1 MASQGKVALVTGGGS
16 GIGRS
21 SALALQGDGWNVVVS
36 GRRKEELDKTCAMAK
51 AGGGKM
57 LAIRADVGKPEDVKA
72 LFAETKK
79 AFGRLDFL
87 FNNAGFGAPPVPME
101 DLTYQQ
107 WQSVVDTILTGSFL
121 CTQEAIKIMKSQTPR
136 GGRIVN
142 NGSISAHT
150 PRPMSV
156 AYTSTKHAV
165 TGLTKCISLDGRKN
179 DIVSSQIDIGNALTE
194 LAARM
199 AKGVP
204 QADGSIKPEPLMD
217 VKHVGDAV
225 LHMANLPLD
234 VNVQFMT
241 IMATKMPFVG
251 RG

>member
-36 GRRKEELDKTCAMAK
+36 GRRKEELDKTVAMAK

-87 FNNAGFGAPPVPME
+87 FNNAGFGAPAIPME
-101 DLTYQQ
+101 ELTYQQ

-121 CTQEAIKIMKSQTPR
+121 CTQEAIKIMKSQTPK

-142 NGSISAHT
+142 NGSISAHV
-150 PRPMSV
+150 PRPNSV
-156 AYTSTKHAV
+156 AYTGTKHAI
-165 TGLTKCISLDGRKN
+165 TGLTKYVSLDCRKY
-179 DIVSSQIDIGNALTE
+179 DIACGKIDIGNAGTE
-194 LAARM
+194 MTERM
-199 AKGVP
+199 DSGVE
-204 QADGSIKPEPLMD
+204 Q
-217 VKHVGDAV
+217 
-225 LHMANLPLD
+225 
-234 VNVQFMT
+234 
-241 IMATKMPFVG
+241 TK
-251 RG
+251 